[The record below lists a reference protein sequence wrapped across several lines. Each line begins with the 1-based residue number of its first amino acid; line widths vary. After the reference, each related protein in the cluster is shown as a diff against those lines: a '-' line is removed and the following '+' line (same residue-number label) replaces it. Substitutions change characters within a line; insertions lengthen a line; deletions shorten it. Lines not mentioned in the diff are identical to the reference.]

1 VSVEPVAPV
10 LQCDLCRR
18 VWVPADNDRWRAA
31 YPTDDEGELVFF
43 CPVCAAREFSDD

>member
-1 VSVEPVAPV
+1 VSAEPVASI

-18 VWVPADNDRWRAA
+18 VWVPADKDRWRA

-43 CPVCAAREFSDD
+43 CPVCATREFDD